1 MTMLALAVLTALGAA
16 TILIRLRARVLRAP
30 VLLLLIILVV
40 GDQIYTW
47 PWPLGDAE
55 VPAFYDAVA
64 AEPADFAILDLPLW
78 EYRCE
83 RYMLYYAT
91 VHGHR
96 IVGGSMSRRSPEAE
110 AMMRQVEQWALPQA
124 DGESGLELAEL
135 GVRYVVLHKLC
146 LEEPALGEQTAFLT
160 AQLGSPV
167 YDDRWIRA
175 FEVPGQPTISQH

>member
-1 MTMLALAVLTALGAA
+1 VMLALAVLTALGAA
-16 TILIRLRARVLRAP
+16 TILARLRAGVLRVP
-30 VLLLLIILVV
+30 VMLLLTILVV

-55 VPAFYDAVA
+55 VPAFYDTVA
-64 AEPADFAILDLPLW
+64 AQPADFAILDLPLW

-83 RYMLYYAT
+83 RYILYYAT
-91 VHGHR
+91 THDHR

-124 DGESGLELAEL
+124 DGDSGFELAEL

-146 LEEPALGEQTAFLT
+146 LEEMAMGEQTAFLT